1 MISAV
6 EATKQFQSE
15 VGVDAIGAVT
25 AETAAAAEA
34 MGFHFVDPTL
44 DEPAVLPSNSLE
56 YYLIQKYGAGK
67 TTNEYK
73 DVSNFTVG
81 QTYATMDEYY
91 DVDFKLTNA
100 STSTRIAV

>member
-1 MISAV
+1 MDLLESVTGGDIFDESAV

-73 DVSNFTVG
+73 DVSKL
-81 QTYATMDEYY
+81 YSWA
-91 DVDFKLTNA
+91 DVRNDGRVL
-100 STSTRIAV
+100 RRRL